1 MLRWCGIATT
11 ILFLVC
17 FTTVRA
23 DHLAFQLKVKAGDK
37 SQEAE
42 TEKQDVGVKAKER
55 KVLHAKAKEK
65 LRIDWI
71 LTNVSD
77 KESAKNVLVHLI
89 VVKEEKV
96 GQQKISKANK
106 DIAAESAVIVDFAPK
121 EKTKGDLKFVINEP
135 GAYLVRIETIGAA
148 AGAEGHEHFAAL
160 DLIIE

>member
-1 MLRWCGIATT
+1 MFRSCGIATA
-11 ILFLVC
+11 ILLLACVSPA
-17 FTTVRA
+17 RA
-23 DHLAFQLKVKAGDK
+23 DHLAFHLKVKAGDK

-42 TEKQDVGVKAKER
+42 TEKQDIGVKAKER

-71 LTNVSD
+71 LTNISD
-77 KESAKNVLVHLI
+77 KESAKSVLVHLI

-106 DIAAESAVIVDFAPK
+106 DIAAESAVIVDIAPK

-135 GAYLVRIETIGAA
+135 GAYLVRVETIGAA

-160 DLIIE
+160 DLVIK